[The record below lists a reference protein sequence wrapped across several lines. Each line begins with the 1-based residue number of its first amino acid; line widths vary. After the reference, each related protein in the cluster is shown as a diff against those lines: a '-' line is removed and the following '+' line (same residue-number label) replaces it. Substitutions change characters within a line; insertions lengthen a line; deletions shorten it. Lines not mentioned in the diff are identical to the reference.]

1 VEAVA
6 HRLAETYLI
15 DTEPA
20 PVGEP
25 VRYRFHE
32 LVRPFA
38 RERLLTEESG
48 AERREALER
57 LLGALLFLALAAHRR
72 EYSGDNMLPS
82 GEVGVWPLPD
92 EYADRLL
99 AEPLAWFERE
109 RSVLVGGVLQ
119 AAASGLSAQAWNLA
133 LCAVTL
139 FESHSYFADWRQTHE
154 SALRAAVA
162 AGDRR
167 GEAAMR
173 YSLGSLE
180 LFEQLNEA
188 AAAHLEA
195 AREIFTEL
203 GDRHGAGHA
212 LRNIAV
218 IDRRDGR
225 LDEAIER
232 GGRALRMLR
241 EAGDRVGE
249 AHTLHNLAHARLD
262 QGSDEVARGLLDSAA
277 QICAE
282 VGNRRVYA
290 QVQRQLGELNLRRG
304 ELESAAECFRR
315 VLEIVLETDDK
326 VGQCYALIGLA
337 NVDIRRGRPEQALRI
352 LREVAQTTAAIG
364 NPLLDDRVGLALA
377 QAEGRSAGVGAPE
390 DQVAGAGRAD
400 ARDGR
405 DGRDSAV
412 TRESRAT

>member
-1 VEAVA
+1 
-6 HRLAETYLI
+6 
-15 DTEPA
+15 
-20 PVGEP
+20 
-25 VRYRFHE
+25 
-32 LVRPFA
+32 
-38 RERLLTEESG
+38 
-48 AERREALER
+48 
-57 LLGALLFLALAAHRR
+57 
-72 EYSGDNMLPS
+72 
-82 GEVGVWPLPD
+82 
-92 EYADRLL
+92 
-99 AEPLAWFERE
+99 
-109 RSVLVGGVLQ
+109 
-119 AAASGLSAQAWNLA
+119 
-133 LCAVTL
+133 
-139 FESHSYFADWRQTHE
+139 
-154 SALRAAVA
+154 
-162 AGDRR
+162 
-167 GEAAMR
+167 
-173 YSLGSLE
+173 
-180 LFEQLNEA
+180 
-188 AAAHLEA
+188 
-195 AREIFTEL
+195 
-203 GDRHGAGHA
+203 
-212 LRNIAV
+212 V